1 MAIQDGQHMD
11 LLIKINAHPHFS
23 GDGSL
28 ALIHNGIIEN
38 YSAIKSA
45 LEIKGHKFVS
55 ETDTEVLV
63 HLIEDIIRNEKI
75 SLFEAVRFAR

>member
-1 MAIQDGQHMD
+1 MRI
-11 LLIKINAHPHFS
+11 PHFS

-45 LEIKGHKFVS
+45 LESKGHKFVS

-63 HLIEDIIRNEKI
+63 HLIEDII
-75 SLFEAVRFAR
+75 